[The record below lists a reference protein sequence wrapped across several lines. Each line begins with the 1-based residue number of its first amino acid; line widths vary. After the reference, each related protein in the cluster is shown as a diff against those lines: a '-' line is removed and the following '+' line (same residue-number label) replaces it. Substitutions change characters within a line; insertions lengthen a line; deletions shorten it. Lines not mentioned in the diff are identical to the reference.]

1 MTRQTLLSVLVG
13 IAVGAIGTLILQNV
27 PWPTSY
33 VVVDT
38 VAEAGQ
44 VPSDLSTGA
53 EVRLH
58 GTLAGELQQMAP
70 LAGQR
75 VALTLRI
82 SKQFSPFMH
91 RDTRLVIRR
100 KFEIAGDPYLEI
112 TAGTGGPLM
121 PGETNVLQVVR
132 DEEIDQRTRQ
142 VVHSIA
148 SVIAEATATNR
159 ESRGV
164 KQGD

>member
-1 MTRQTLLSVLVG
+1 MNKKTILLVMVG
-13 IAVGAIGTLILQNV
+13 IAVGIIGTLTLQNI
-27 PWPTSY
+27 PWPTSH
-33 VVVDT
+33 VVVDA
-38 VAEAGQ
+38 VSEAGQ
-44 VPSDLSTGA
+44 VPSDLSIGA
-53 EVRLH
+53 EVRWH
-58 GTLAGELQQMAP
+58 GTLAGQLHQMTP

-82 SKQFSPFMH
+82 NKQFASYIH
-91 RDTRLVIRR
+91 KDTKLAVRR
-100 KFEIAGDPYLEI
+100 KFGIAGDPYLEI
-112 TAGTGGPLM
+112 TTGAGIPLM

-132 DEEIDQRTRQ
+132 DEELDQRTRQ